1 MPKMRKEIRRIWLRY
16 RMYMQVAPG
25 FAVCAF
31 MAAAMTLGSGCM
43 NCTTNPRYPEPA
55 AEASLRLAQYAQSP
69 SVPERPILV
78 LGGYMDPGF
87 ASGSLERALRRACG
101 PDTEIV
107 AVSFGDCTSM
117 AQCRDRLMA
126 ATRALRAARPECA
139 FDVVANSMGGLIARY
154 SALPED
160 EIARCGLPSP
170 AQAGMLRIHH
180 LYTICTP
187 HRGALMAEG
196 PLGSPMTKDMR
207 PGSRFLSCLDSA
219 LPSAP
224 YGLTCFARAG
234 DSIVGADR
242 SAPAGIEPILFD
254 TPPFELAHVDAHRD
268 PRILLVI
275 VRGLRGEPSLPL
287 GE

>member
-1 MPKMRKEIRRIWLRY
+1 MHGT
-16 RMYMQVAPG
+16 AH
-25 FAVCAF
+25 
-31 MAAAMTLGSGCM
+31 
-43 NCTTNPRYPEPA
+43 PRHPEPA
-55 AEASLRLAQYAQSP
+55 AEASLRLSQYAESP

-117 AQCRDRLMA
+117 AQCRDRVLE
-126 ATRALRAARPECA
+126 ATRSLRAAQPDLG
-139 FDVVANSMGGLIARY
+139 FDVVANSMGGLVARHG
-154 SALPED
+154 ALSPE
-160 EIARCGLPSP
+160 EIAACGLPSP
-170 AQAGMLRIHH
+170 AQPGMLRIHR

-187 HRGALMAEG
+187 HLGARMAEG
-196 PLGSPMTKDMR
+196 PLGSPMTGDMR
-207 PGSRFLSCLDSA
+207 HGSKFLSCLDSA
-219 LPSAP
+219 LPNAP
-224 YGLTCFARAG
+224 YSITCFARVG
-234 DSIVGADR
+234 DSIVGAER
-242 SAPAGIEPILFD
+242 SAPAGIEAILFD

-275 VRGLRGEPSLPL
+275 VRSLRGDGSLPL